1 MFPRAANTPLR
12 LADLLIRAGAIYS
25 MAQDRK
31 VYRAIAIRDEW
42 IVAVSEDPHG
52 LDSVI
57 SAGTHVVDAPQLTI
71 LPAFEDTHNHFIL
84 AAQNSCLVPV
94 DRAHTLAECIDL
106 IRQRAA
112 QTPPGEWIR
121 TSDAWHEVNL
131 AEKRLP
137 TAPELDEATREH
149 PVVVRRGGHVA
160 VANSLALKLG
170 GITRDTPDPQGGTIV
185 RFPDSTPT
193 GVLIEAPAHAPIT
206 RLVPALT
213 FEQMVE
219 GLRQACQEYN
229 SYGLGTVRDPMVT
242 RDQVPI
248 YQTLWERGELT
259 IRSRLMLSPTTGRGT
274 MADKMEGIEGFGVRG
289 GFGDDLLKLWGLKF
303 GLDGGAE
310 GGALDQPYVNNPGY
324 RGHLLW
330 SPDDLHTLTNFAV
343 RRGWR
348 IGTHAIGDRAVRT
361 LLDVY
366 EQVIKENP
374 GLKPGTLV
382 IEHGFLAD
390 AEQRARDIRL
400 GVSVTVQ
407 HPLLYTLGSVLVEGW
422 GKERTREIM
431 PVRAWLEEG
440 ASHSARL
447 LGLVGRQGESPHG
460 HDRGSEACHG
470 GFPVSLLPEVPLLF
484 HRQAARREEFSHMLS
499 HRRRTFDA
507 KPQWLANG
515 IEHGSYVAY
524 GGPPSCFDEVG
535 IEVVEC
541 DDTATGGAR
550 DLTQS
555 AFDGLPVQVHRH
567 TIPKEECRFV
577 RIEACIHKL
586 LEPVLRHEISRH
598 ERDPSRV
605 QAGLF
610 QHLAF
615 CLLSLRD
622 IDLETVDSFRHP
634 V

>member
-1 MFPRAANTPLR
+1 MFPRAADTPLR
-12 LADLLIRAGAIYS
+12 LADLVIRAGAIYS

-52 LDSVI
+52 LDGVI

-94 DRAHTLAECIDL
+94 DRAHTMAEFIDL

-149 PVVVRRGGHVA
+149 PVIVRRGGHVA
-160 VANSLALKLG
+160 VASSLALKLG

-193 GVLIEAPAHAPIT
+193 GVLIEAPAHAPVT

-229 SYGLGTVRDPMVT
+229 SYGLGAVRDPMVT

-248 YQTLWERGELT
+248 YQALWEQGELT

-274 MADKMEGIEGFGVRG
+274 MADSLEGIEGFSVRS

-310 GGALDQPYVNNPGY
+310 GGALDQPYLNNPGY

-330 SPDDLHTLTNFAV
+330 SPDDLLKLTNFAA

-361 LLDVY
+361 LLDVS
-366 EQVIKENP
+366 EQVIEENP

-390 AEQRARDIRL
+390 AEQRARAIRL

-440 ASHSARL
+440 ASVSAGTDYPVSSFNPLLSIWGMVTRGTLQPRRLADLVAFRSDPITCPVDDLPSLRPVFTMVGGRVVYDPEARL
-447 LGLVGRQGESPHG
+447 GQ
-460 HDRGSEACHG
+460 
-470 GFPVSLLPEVPLLF
+470 
-484 HRQAARREEFSHMLS
+484 
-499 HRRRTFDA
+499 
-507 KPQWLANG
+507 
-515 IEHGSYVAY
+515 
-524 GGPPSCFDEVG
+524 
-535 IEVVEC
+535 
-541 DDTATGGAR
+541 
-550 DLTQS
+550 
-555 AFDGLPVQVHRH
+555 
-567 TIPKEECRFV
+567 
-577 RIEACIHKL
+577 
-586 LEPVLRHEISRH
+586 
-598 ERDPSRV
+598 
-605 QAGLF
+605 
-610 QHLAF
+610 
-615 CLLSLRD
+615 
-622 IDLETVDSFRHP
+622 
-634 V
+634 